1 MQLSYIENL
10 TDSKLWQIL
19 LSPREQGFFELG
31 VEMKTKSEAKVLETD
46 VVIFPMKFAQNEQET
61 VLTEGA
67 EINRANEKNLDE
79 ADNETRFARLRKS
92 LRKRSASIL

>member
-1 MQLSYIENL
+1 
-10 TDSKLWQIL
+10 
-19 LSPREQGFFELG
+19 
-31 VEMKTKSEAKVLETD
+31 MKTKSEAKVLETD

-61 VLTEGA
+61 VLAESA

-79 ADNETRFARLRKS
+79 VDNETRFARLRKS